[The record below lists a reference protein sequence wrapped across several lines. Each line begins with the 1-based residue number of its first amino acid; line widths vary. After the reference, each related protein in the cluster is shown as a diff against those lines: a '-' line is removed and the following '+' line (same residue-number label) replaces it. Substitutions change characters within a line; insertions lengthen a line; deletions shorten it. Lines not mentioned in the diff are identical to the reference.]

1 MNEEQLNM
9 QIRRFLKKVGIQSQK
24 EIERAIEKARDDG
37 TLKPGEVVKARMQLS
52 IPEVSL
58 DVTIDGDIAL
68 D

>member
-24 EIERAIEKARDDG
+24 EIERAIEKAWEDG

-52 IPEVSL
+52 VPEVSL
-58 DVTIDGDIAL
+58 DVTIDGEIAL

>member
-24 EIERAIEKARDDG
+24 EIERAIERALDDG
-37 TLKPGEVVKARMQLS
+37 TLKPGAVVKGRMRLS
-52 IPEVSL
+52 MPEISL
-58 DVTIDGDIAL
+58 DVAIDGEIAL